1 MVVEK
6 KSGVVRIDSKLSKR
20 VKELLEKEDNRAY
33 CSSLASFV
41 NVAVI
46 EMLEKIESKDN
57 KIRWKLKQDL

>member
-20 VKELLEKEDNRAY
+20 VKELLEKEDNRTY

-46 EMLEKIESKDN
+46 EMLEKIESKNN